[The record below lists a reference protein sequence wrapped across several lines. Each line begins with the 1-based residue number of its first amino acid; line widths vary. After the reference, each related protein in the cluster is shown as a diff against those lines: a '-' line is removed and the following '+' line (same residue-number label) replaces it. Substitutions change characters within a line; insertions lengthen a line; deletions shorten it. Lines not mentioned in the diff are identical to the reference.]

1 MKDFFLKAASAAFF
15 ATFLASSAVAAPPS
29 GAGGASRPT
38 AVANTNASSL
48 DNEARVRELE
58 AEIARRTQAYK
69 QRQRRKRIAG
79 DNNEPRFERY
89 LVDFRR
95 KIACSAFLN
104 YPEAARGKTYGD
116 IVMTVSVRAD
126 GSFEN
131 ARVDRSSGHKV
142 LDAGAIDIARLA
154 APFAP
159 FPPEIRVDTDTL
171 DITRTWTF
179 TYTEEKEED
188 PESMEDSCV

>member
-1 MKDFFLKAASAAFF
+1 MKDILQKTITAAAFTALF
-15 ATFLASSAVAAPPS
+15 AALLVFLSPPAIAAPPS
-29 GAGGASRPT
+29 GAGKVSK
-38 AVANTNASSL
+38 SSP

-116 IVMTVSVRAD
+116 IVITVSIRAD
-126 GSFEN
+126 GAFEN
-131 ARVDRSSGHKV
+131 AKVDRSSGHKV

-154 APFAP
+154 APFTP
-159 FPPEIRVDTDTL
+159 FPPDIRVDTDTL

-188 PESMEDSCV
+188 SESMEDSCA